1 MMDPVGTVMAIF
13 EIFDAIKTQIET
25 VIANRNQCRLLASR
39 IESLHLTLKAYALS
53 GFFFFSS
60 SLTPFLVSFLF
71 LQLLLLQRMMYEFSI
86 FFFKKQTPFSLSH
99 LIQAGKKTPI

>member
-53 GFFFFSS
+53 GFFFS
-60 SLTPFLVSFLF
+60 P
-71 LQLLLLQRMMYEFSI
+71 
-86 FFFKKQTPFSLSH
+86 H
-99 LIQAGKKTPI
+99 LRV